1 VFVNV
6 ATKLLS
12 ILLGLFVIVSRDI
25 NKVICLARIDRIVML
40 LELMLQE
47 LRQGPELMPLE
58 LRQGLELM
66 PLELR

>member
-12 ILLGLFVIVSRDI
+12 ILLGLCVIVSRDI